1 MVGGQSLFCLNVLC
15 LILGGYNSLSS
26 GDEALDAEYSLDL
39 IKSALKSALE
49 SENIDLK
56 TFEGLSI
63 SSQLPAAKTAV
74 NIALMEKLHQLLP
87 GDYFI
92 DLAGLPTAAS
102 IDELL
107 DSQLYIY
114 YRESHWT
121 TGYALDR
128 GAFQQL

>member
-1 MVGGQSLFCLNVLC
+1 
-15 LILGGYNSLSS
+15 
-26 GDEALDAEYSLDL
+26 
-39 IKSALKSALE
+39 
-49 SENIDLK
+49 
-56 TFEGLSI
+56 
-63 SSQLPAAKTAV
+63 
-74 NIALMEKLHQLLP
+74 MEKLHQLLREII
-87 GDYFI
+87 FI

-128 GAFQQL
+128 GAFSSSRIALG